1 MASPRRSKSR
11 RIPLASALA
20 AGLALASSSAPA
32 RAEPPP
38 VASPS
43 PPAEAAPG
51 PPAPLPAVTPPG
63 RYGPRAPE
71 LTTPVTR
78 VPMYFY
84 LPGEGDEPTPGM
96 PGGPKKRVWYGW
108 QTLFILGSSAT
119 IGIVTTLAGASTR
132 ADGVTLVGLS
142 VGGAGLIFGGPI
154 VHWAHGNTA
163 KGFGALGLNF
173 GVPLV
178 SGGLGVAVAC
188 IAGACGGSSEGFGVF
203 SGLLFGGSAGL
214 LGSLIIDVTALDYD
228 TSVPVSA
235 TASRKAPGS
244 GWTLV
249 PDLHITRE
257 KSTFGF
263 AGVF

>member
-1 MASPRRSKSR
+1 
-11 RIPLASALA
+11 
-20 AGLALASSSAPA
+20 
-32 RAEPPP
+32 
-38 VASPS
+38 
-43 PPAEAAPG
+43 
-51 PPAPLPAVTPPG
+51 
-63 RYGPRAPE
+63 
-71 LTTPVTR
+71 
-78 VPMYFY
+78 MYFY
-84 LPGEGDEPTPGM
+84 LPGEGGESMPGM
-96 PGGPKKRVWYGW
+96 PGPPRKRVWYGW
-108 QTLFILGSSAT
+108 QTLLVLGGSAT

-142 VGGAGLIFGGPI
+142 VGGAGLMLGGPI

-188 IAGACGGSSEGFGVF
+188 GAGGCSGSSQGFGVF
-203 SGLLFGGSAGL
+203 FGLLFGGSAGL
-214 LGSLIIDVTALDYD
+214 LGSFIIDVTALDYEA
-228 TSVPVSA
+228 SGPVSA
-235 TASRKAPGS
+235 TASRKAP

-257 KSTFGF
+257 KTTFGF